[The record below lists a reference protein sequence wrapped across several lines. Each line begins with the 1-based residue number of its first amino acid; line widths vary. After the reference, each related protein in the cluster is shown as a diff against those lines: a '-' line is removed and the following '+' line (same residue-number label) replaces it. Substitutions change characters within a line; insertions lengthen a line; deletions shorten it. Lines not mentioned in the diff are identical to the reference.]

1 MGEIKVASI
10 WYDRYIILTVIR
22 CLVQIREIYHDPFNL
37 IFSDALRA
45 RSKVVH
51 THQEVVLCG
60 EARGRE
66 MKMMIWVWRL
76 DNGVD
81 VVGQNCGGDGWG
93 TGRCALNCRFGW
105 CLPRSLKCYLYIF
118 FRYDLNHCFEYYLNR
133 VLKIIWIMFLIGIK
147 SCLNSIYIM
156 F

>member
-1 MGEIKVASI
+1 M
-10 WYDRYIILTVIR
+10 
-22 CLVQIREIYHDPFNL
+22 QIREIYHDPFNL

-81 VVGQNCGGDGWG
+81 VVG
-93 TGRCALNCRFGW
+93 
-105 CLPRSLKCYLYIF
+105 
-118 FRYDLNHCFEYYLNR
+118 
-133 VLKIIWIMFLIGIK
+133 
-147 SCLNSIYIM
+147 
-156 F
+156 